1 MANAADKNAVIWENL
16 TDAGL
21 SRESV
26 ERCME
31 LIDTKSYTALERYL
45 AVYRN
50 KLLDRIHEYTARLD
64 CLDYFTYDLK
74 KNGGI

>member
-45 AVYRN
+45 AVYRK